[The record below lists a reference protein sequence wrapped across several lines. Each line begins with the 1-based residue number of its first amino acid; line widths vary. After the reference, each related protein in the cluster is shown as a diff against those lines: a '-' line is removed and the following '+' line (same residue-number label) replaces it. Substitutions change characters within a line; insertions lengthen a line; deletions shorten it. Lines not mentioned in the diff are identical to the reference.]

1 MALKTNVTAS
11 ILLTLIMLLSIGM
24 NPVNV
29 WDSDNDDRT
38 NDTDRTVIDYS
49 ALMEESHEMAWGV
62 SARAL
67 TGEQKFLVID
77 AKWPD
82 HSNSRWTTNE
92 LDDVFDVTLSDFYAD
107 ASHNQIT
114 IEGDVFA
121 ITMPEDSDQYLK
133 ARSNGRNTYDTQ
145 DVVND
150 ALEAV
155 DSSIDMNDYPNRK
168 VIVVLNGP
176 YFNGVYSSTS
186 TGSILDENNGNWKL
200 ILVSENDGNG
210 GSFMG
215 DDWSAGYTT
224 PYPDRDAEDHNRT
237 WGRIAHEIGH
247 MLGLHHTTKSYANGY
262 ALLASLYPGQ
272 LTGYS
277 MRAAVDWLPNSR
289 VYQPAAGT
297 IDETVFVYPLEMGN
311 IGEQYQM
318 IKIPITDQK
327 YYLIEV
333 RSRVLADKYMHCS
346 LMDDANSDT
355 IFQAGECIEWGF
367 TGLSL
372 PDEGVLVSFVDLTLP
387 TTGQDAQAVTIDL
400 DGDGSQDSLLKSGD
414 KLVIDLDGKDASIDV
429 VGVQP
434 NGAYEF
440 KVSYEI
446 SDLTPPDIWMPA
458 NPPWKVAEIW
468 VDSPLNG
475 MGMYQYHDGDPTIP
489 NEGNGDNPA
498 LGRQNSI
505 CAKVRNTG
513 QLPSNSVPVT
523 FKWKT
528 HNMGLP
534 SDSYSEVGTVNTAS
548 IPGGSYE
555 VVCVTNWIPEV
566 EGIEYDPGN
575 PIVSLHA
582 CIRVEVGLSV
592 DDPNTA
598 TDETETNTGNNEAQ
612 ENIGHFETTSSSP
625 FSPIDLTF
633 TVGNPNTHATWIW
646 IEVSN
651 VPNNWQYL
659 LAWEDD
665 TIPAG
670 GEVSNSITITPPAT
684 MTGSEMRLIHDIE
697 ITGYFY
703 RAEPDGSTHVAEL
716 GSVIASSSA
725 AEKSYTSLSSP
736 MCSPE
741 LTGEC
746 TSTGAVDGGL
756 IGDPVTVIFTSPD
769 GIEHLVTS
777 FIEDQTGL
785 FTSTI
790 FTGTVTDE
798 PDGEWTAV
806 AVYLGGPQVE
816 ASFSSSES
824 FEVEYRGDTSIP
836 DDRTNIIA
844 NESHT
849 FTDFIE
855 NGEPGSSVVIKF
867 ISPKSKVFP
876 IEVIISDEGTFSVYF
891 SPTEAGE
898 WTIKYTYGGNEVS
911 STFEVEEEKKEGS
924 GIPSVGFISALS
936 MVALAATLIR
946 RRRID

>member
-77 AKWPD
+77 AKWSD
-82 HSNSRWTTNE
+82 HTNSRWTTNE
-92 LDDVFDVTLSDFYAD
+92 LDDLFDDTISDFFAD

-114 IEGDVFA
+114 IEGDVFS
-121 ITMPEDSDQYLK
+121 ITMPDASDQYLQPRSDGTAGYDSK
-133 ARSNGRNTYDTQ
+133 AIVR
-145 DVVND
+145 D
-150 ALEAV
+150 ALDTV
-155 DSSIDMNDYPNRK
+155 DSQVDLSNYPQRE

-176 YFNGVYSSTS
+176 WFNGVFWSASVN
-186 TGSILDENNGNWKL
+186 GLDENNGDWPF
-200 ILVSENDGNG
+200 IVVSENDGK
-210 GSFMG
+210 SG
-215 DDWSAGYTT
+215 DLLTNDFTS
-224 PYPDRDAEDHNRT
+224 PYPAVRDSEDYNRT

-247 MLGLHHTTKSYANGY
+247 MLGLSHTTKDYDNNY
-262 ALLASLYPGQ
+262 ALLARLMPGQ

-277 MRAAVDWLPNSR
+277 MRAEVDWLPDSR
-289 VYQPAAGT
+289 VYEPAAGA
-297 IDETVFVYPLEMGN
+297 IGETVFVYPLELGAV
-311 IGEQYQM
+311 GEQYQL

-327 YYLIEV
+327 YYLVEV
-333 RSRVLADKYMHCS
+333 RSRIQADKFMHCTS
-346 LMDDANSDT
+346 YDNSG
-355 IFQAGECIEWGF
+355 IIAGINEADECIAWGF
-367 TGLSL
+367 NWASL
-372 PDEGVLVSFVDLTLP
+372 PDEGVLVSFVDLTGS
-387 TTGQDAQAVTIDL
+387 TSGQNAQAVTIDL
-400 DGDGSQDSLLKSGD
+400 DGDGNQDPLLKAGD
-414 KLVIDLDGKDASIDV
+414 SYTIDLDGKDAVIEV
-429 VGVQP
+429 IGVQP
-434 NGAYEF
+434 NGAYEI
-440 KVSYEI
+440 KVTYEI
-446 SDLTPPDIWMPA
+446 SELTPPDIWMPS

-475 MGMYQYHDGDPTIP
+475 MGFYQYHDGDPTVP
-489 NEGNGDNPA
+489 NAGNGDNPWLA
-498 LGRQNSI
+498 HANSI

-534 SDSYSEVGTVNTAS
+534 SDSYSVVGTVNTAS
-548 IPGGSYE
+548 ISGGSSE
-555 VVCVTNWIPEV
+555 VVCITNWIPEV

-725 AEKSYTSLSSP
+725 AEKSYASLSSP

-876 IEVIISDEGTFSVYF
+876 IEVIISDEGTFSVSF

-924 GIPSVGFISALS
+924 AIPSVGFISALS